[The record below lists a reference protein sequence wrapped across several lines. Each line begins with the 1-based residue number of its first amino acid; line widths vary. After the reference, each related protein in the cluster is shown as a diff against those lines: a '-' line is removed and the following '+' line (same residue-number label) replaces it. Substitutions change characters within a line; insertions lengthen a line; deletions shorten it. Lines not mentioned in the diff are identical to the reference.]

1 MGLDAM
7 IFIFW
12 MLSFKPSFSL
22 SSFTFIRYSLNGNS
36 DKLYFLGLWNHY
48 RWWVQ
53 LIGRKAMTN
62 IDSILESRDKGPC
75 NQSYGFCSI
84 HVWLWDLDHEGGWAP
99 KNWCFWTVVLEKTL
113 ESPLDCNKIQ
123 PVHPKENQSWIFN
136 GKTDAKAKTP
146 ILWPPDAKNWH
157 IWKDPDAGK
166 DWRQKEKRQQR
177 MRWFDGITDSMEMSL
192 SKLRELVMDREAWCA
207 AVHGVAKSRLRL
219 NNN

>member
-22 SSFTFIRYSLNGNS
+22 FSFTFIRGSLNGNS
-36 DKLYFLGLWNHY
+36 DKLYFLGFWNHC

-53 LIGRKAMTN
+53 LIGRKALTN

-123 PVHPKENQSWIFN
+123 PVHPKENQSWIFI

-146 ILWPPDAKNWH
+146 ILWPADAKNWH

-166 DWRQKEKRQQR
+166 DWRQKKKRQQR
-177 MRWFDGITDSMEMSL
+177 MRWFDGITESMEMSL
-192 SKLRELVMDREAWCA
+192 SKLRELMMDREAWCA
-207 AVHGVAKSRLRL
+207 AVDGVAKSRLRL
-219 NNN
+219 NND